1 MFLTIRSL
9 LTPEEVAR
17 LQAIGQQMKFL
28 DGKLT
33 NTLHTAK
40 QNLQAPRDP
49 SNALYMESAA
59 IVSNAYLR
67 SREFGDFTLA
77 KQLSHPLLS
86 RYDVGMKYGGHSDS
100 AHLPI
105 PPNILLRTDL
115 SSTVF
120 ISDPSAYEGGE
131 LVIHVG
137 DHRVPVKLGAG
148 DAIVY
153 PSTWLHEVTEVTSGS
168 RLVSVCF
175 IESMIRDQH
184 RRTQLYELKR
194 VAELEKDRMSWDNR
208 MRMEVAVQN
217 LLRMWSEG

>member
-9 LTPEEVAR
+9 LTPDEVAR
-17 LQAIGQQMKFL
+17 LQAIGREMKFV

-33 NTLHTAK
+33 NALHTAK

-49 SNALYMESAA
+49 GNALYTESAN
-59 IVSNAYLR
+59 IVIGAYIR

-77 KQLSHPLLS
+77 KQFSQPLMS
-86 RYDVGMKYGGHSDS
+86 RYDIGMKYGGHSDS

-120 ISDPSAYEGGE
+120 LNDPADYDGGE

-137 DHRVPVKLGAG
+137 SHKVPLKLAAG
-148 DAIVY
+148 DCVVY
-153 PSTWLHEVTEVTSGS
+153 PSTWLHEVTEVTRGS

-184 RRTQLYELKR
+184 QRTQLVELKR
-194 VAELEKDRMSWDNR
+194 VAELEKDRMAWENR
-208 MRMEVAVQN
+208 MRMEVALQN
-217 LLRMWSEG
+217 LLRMWSE

>member
-1 MFLTIRSL
+1 MFLTIKSL

-17 LQAIGQQMKFL
+17 MQAIAAEMKFV

-33 NTLHTAK
+33 NALHTAK

-49 SNALYMESAA
+49 NNALYAESVK
-59 IVSNAYLR
+59 IVTGAYIR

-77 KQLSHPLLS
+77 KQLSQPLMS
-86 RYDVGMKYGGHSDS
+86 RYDTGMKYGGHSDS

-105 PPNILLRTDL
+105 PPSILLRTDL

-120 ISDPSAYEGGE
+120 LNDPKDYDGGE

-137 DHRVPVKLGAG
+137 DHKVPLKLAAG
-148 DAIVY
+148 DCVVY
-153 PSTWLHEVTEVTSGS
+153 PSTWLHEVTEVTRGS
-168 RLVSVCF
+168 RLVAVCF

-184 RRTQLYELKR
+184 QRTQLYELKR
-194 VAELEKDRMSWDNR
+194 VAELERGRMQWDNY
-208 MRMEVAVQN
+208 MRMEVALQN
-217 LLRMWSEG
+217 LLRMWSE

>member
-9 LTPEEVAR
+9 LTPDEVAR
-17 LQAIGQQMKFL
+17 LQVIGQQMKFV

-49 SNALYMESAA
+49 GNVLYMESTK
-59 IVSNAYLR
+59 IVTGGYMR

-77 KQLSHPLLS
+77 KQFSQPLMS

-120 ISDPSAYEGGE
+120 LNDPADYDGGE

-137 DHRVPVKLGAG
+137 DHKVPLKLNAG
-148 DAIVY
+148 DAVVY
-153 PSTWLHEVTEVTSGS
+153 PSTWLHEVTEVTRGS

-184 RRTQLYELKR
+184 QRTQLSELKR
-194 VAELEKDRMSWDNR
+194 VAELEKDRMTWDNR
-208 MRMEVAVQN
+208 MRMEVALQN
-217 LLRMWSEG
+217 LLRMWSE